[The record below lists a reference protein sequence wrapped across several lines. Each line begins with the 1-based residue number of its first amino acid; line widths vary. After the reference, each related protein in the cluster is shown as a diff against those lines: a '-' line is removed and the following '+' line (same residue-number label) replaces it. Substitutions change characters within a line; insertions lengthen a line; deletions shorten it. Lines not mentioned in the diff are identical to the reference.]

1 MKMLALSFA
10 LLASFALVAVG
21 CGEDQSDGSLSTD
34 EAALLSCNGAHHG
47 DPGRHIG
54 HHHGRHHHHHGG
66 PGMMGTGGTG
76 GQPHLTGSAG
86 TMGGGGSMG
95 MAGSMGTGG
104 SGGTVMVDPRC
115 NPLDGMVSWW
125 HADGDYD
132 DAVGSNDGATAGGV
146 TFAAGEDNQAFDLNG
161 ASNAFVTVPHDPSLM
176 MSGAITIDAWINQA
190 SLGGRIVDKA
200 SANGSDGYLLD
211 VIGDKLRMYIA
222 TDAIV
227 SQNPI
232 PAGMWVHVA
241 GVFDGNGLGVY
252 INGALDSN
260 SLTNGH
266 ALIPNTLALRMG
278 EDSGGGSNFIG
289 EIDEPRIWNR
299 ALSADEIAQ
308 LFWQG
313 QNCH

>member
-1 MKMLALSFA
+1 
-10 LLASFALVAVG
+10 
-21 CGEDQSDGSLSTD
+21 
-34 EAALLSCNGAHHG
+34 
-47 DPGRHIG
+47 
-54 HHHGRHHHHHGG
+54 
-66 PGMMGTGGTG
+66 MGTGGTG

-86 TMGGGGSMG
+86 TTGGGGSMG
-95 MAGSMGTGG
+95 MAGTTGTAGTMGTAGSTGTGG
-104 SGGTVMVDPRC
+104 SGGSMVDPRC
-115 NPLDGMVSWW
+115 NPLAGMVSWW
-125 HADGDYD
+125 HADGDFD
-132 DAVGSNDGATAGGV
+132 DAVGSNDGSSAAV
-146 TFAAGEDNQAFDLNG
+146 TFAAGEDNQSFSLSG
-161 ASNAFVTVPHDPSLM
+161 ASNAFVEVPADPSLM
-176 MSGAITIDAWINQA
+176 MSGAITIDAWINQT

-260 SLTNGH
+260 SVTNGH
-266 ALIPNTLALRMG
+266 ALIPNALSLRMG
-278 EDSGGGSNFIG
+278 ADSGGGSNFVG
-289 EIDEPRIWNR
+289 NIDEPRVWNR
-299 ALSADEIAQ
+299 ALTADEIAQ